1 MARVFSTTGVTSRGP
16 TLDDVDFVLSYT
28 PLLTEVS
35 GGTGVNSTVL
45 DRNIRTTTGATIKT
59 EAVVTAQELVFDAF
73 SRAGLV
79 IESLSPSIA
88 SITVDGNEA
97 VLTRLSNGT
106 ARILYK
112 TPWLFREIS
121 VPVSLTAGASGVE
134 FLSYTSGT
142 LADHVSDSLD
152 ALIVS
157 NQDQEVFASGVRN
170 TGVWTQADM
179 SSHQVWNSHT
189 GGPQGVAISP
199 LHTISPYH
207 YITPTGTT
215 VRFIGNDNSV
225 NERTISSQMQI
236 GGTDL
241 LLNKLSSALPATVVP
256 AKTLPSGY
264 IDYLPSIDVIENYRS
279 AYTIPGFY
287 INKFSE
293 AHVIECGIANNSIYV
308 YQALDSFPDRHDM
321 YTLPVG
327 GDSGSPVCVIINDEV
342 VVLTTLHTP
351 GSGPAI
357 VNNYAAINAGMTTLG
372 GGYQLTDVSVSGF
385 TSF

>member
-1 MARVFSTTGVTSRGP
+1 MARIFSTTGITSLGP
-16 TLDDVDFVLSYT
+16 TLDDVDFALAYT

-45 DRNIRTTTGATIKT
+45 DRDIRTTTGATIKT

-79 IESLSPSIA
+79 IESLSPSVA
-88 SITVDGNEA
+88 TVTVDGNEA
-97 VLTRLSNGT
+97 VLTRVSDGT

-121 VPVSLTAGASGVE
+121 VPVSLSGGASGVE
-134 FLSYTSGT
+134 FLSYTSGS
-142 LADHVSDSLD
+142 LANHVSDSLD
-152 ALIVS
+152 TLIAS
-157 NQDQEVFASGVRN
+157 GQDQEVFASGVRN

-199 LHTISPYH
+199 LHTISPNH
-207 YITPTGTT
+207 YTAPVGAT

-225 NERTISSQMQI
+225 NDRTISSQMQI
-236 GGTDL
+236 GSTDL
-241 LLNKLSSALPATVVP
+241 RLNRLSSALPASVVP

-279 AYTIPGFY
+279 AYTVPGFY
-287 INKFSE
+287 INKLSE
-293 AHVIECGIANNSIYV
+293 AYVIECGIANNSIYI
-308 YQALDSFPDRHDM
+308 YQSLDSFPDRHDM
-321 YTLPVG
+321 YTVPVG
-327 GDSGSPVCVIINDEV
+327 GDSGSPVYLIVNDEL

-372 GGYQLTDVSVSGF
+372 GGYQLTDISVSGF